1 MFMKEKFITQLLP
14 KHMVTHPLNFDVAT
28 SSFLNHLQIERG
40 LAANSIAAYR
50 RDLVKFSIFLGSKSL
65 SEVDSNTIN
74 DFEISLREAKL
85 SVASINRVDS
95 TLRSFFKHLQQEYGY
110 ADPTLEI
117 APQKSARRLP
127 KALTISQIV
136 SMIDVAYR
144 EGQPITARDQA
155 MLELLYSSGARVSE
169 LIGINVNDLSSI
181 DTSDGKVTTL
191 KLRGKGSKE
200 RIVPLGSFAT
210 KAVENYL
217 VRVRPDLASKS
228 SKVTSA
234 LFLNSRGSRISRQ
247 SAWQM
252 VLDAADAAGI
262 TEHVS
267 PHVFR
272 HSYATHLLDGGAD
285 IRVVQ
290 ELLGHASVTTTQIY
304 TLITIDKVRESYA
317 LAHPRAK

>member
-1 MFMKEKFITQLLP
+1 MERFTTPPWQKRMATQALS
-14 KHMVTHPLNFDVAT
+14 FDLAA

-40 LAANSIAAYR
+40 LAANSIAAYK
-50 RDLVKFSIFLGSKSL
+50 RDLTKFNAFLNGAAL
-65 SEVDSNTIN
+65 NEVTPDLIN
-74 DFEISLREAKL
+74 SFESSLREAKL
-85 SVASINRVDS
+85 SVASINRIDS
-95 TLRSFFKHLQQEYGY
+95 TLRSFFKHLQQEYGF

-117 APQKSARRLP
+117 APSKSARRLP
-127 KALTISQIV
+127 KALTINQII
-136 SMIDVAYR
+136 SMIDAAFR
-144 EGQPITARDQA
+144 DGDPITLRDQA

-169 LIGINVNDLSSI
+169 LIGININDLNTVQT
-181 DTSDGKVTTL
+181 DDGEIRTL

-200 RIVPLGSFAT
+200 RIVPLGSFAS
-210 KAVENYL
+210 KAIDTYC
-217 VRVRPDLASKS
+217 VRIRPDLVSRS
-228 SKVTSA
+228 SKPSTA
-234 LFLNSRGSRISRQ
+234 LFLNTRGGRISRQ

-252 VLDAADAAGI
+252 VLNSAKAAGI

-304 TLITIDKVRESYA
+304 TLITIDKVRETYSM
-317 LAHPRAK
+317 AHPRARE

>member
-1 MFMKEKFITQLLP
+1 
-14 KHMVTHPLNFDVAT
+14 LNFDLAAT
-28 SSFLNHLQIERG
+28 SFLNHLQIERG

-50 RDLVKFSIFLGSKSL
+50 RDLTKFANFLGSKLL
-65 SEVDSNTIN
+65 SDVDPETITE
-74 DFEISLREAKL
+74 FESTLREAQL
-85 SVASINRVDS
+85 SVASINRIDS

-117 APQKSARRLP
+117 SPKKSSRRLP
-127 KALTISQIV
+127 KALTIAQII
-136 SMIDVAYR
+136 SMIDAALR
-144 EGQPITARDQA
+144 DGQPITVRDQA

-169 LIGINVNDLSSI
+169 LIGINLNDLSTI
-181 DTSDGKVTTL
+181 ETDDGIITTL

-200 RIVPLGSFAT
+200 RIVPLGSFAA
-210 KAVENYL
+210 KAIENYM
-217 VRVRPDLASKS
+217 VRIRPDLAAKS
-228 SKVTSA
+228 SKATSA

-247 SAWQM
+247 STWQM
-252 VLDAADAAGI
+252 VLDAAEAAGV

-304 TLITIDKVRESYA
+304 TLITIDKVRESYSM
-317 LAHPRAK
+317 AHPRAK

>member
-1 MFMKEKFITQLLP
+1 
-14 KHMVTHPLNFDVAT
+14 MVTQALSFDLAA

-50 RDLVKFSIFLGSKSL
+50 RDLEKFGLFLNGQDL
-65 SEVDSNTIN
+65 REVTPDLITA
-74 DFEISLREAKL
+74 FESSLRAAKL
-85 SVASINRVDS
+85 SVATVNRADS
-95 TLRSFFKHLQQEYGY
+95 TLRSFFKHLQQEHGY

-117 APQKSARRLP
+117 AASKSARRLP
-127 KALTISQIV
+127 KALTISQIL
-136 SMIDVAYR
+136 SMIDAAYKAS
-144 EGQPITARDQA
+144 EPITLRDQA

-169 LIGINVNDLSSI
+169 LIGINMNDLSKVQ
-181 DTSDGKVTTL
+181 SDDGEITTL

-210 KAVENYL
+210 KAIDDYC
-217 VRVRPDLASKS
+217 VRIRPDLLAKNP
-228 SKVTSA
+228 KNNPA
-234 LFLNSRGSRISRQ
+234 LFLNSRGGRISRQ

-252 VLDAADAAGI
+252 VLDAAAAVGI

-304 TLITIDKVRESYA
+304 TLITIDKVRESYSM
-317 LAHPRAK
+317 AHPRAK

>member
-1 MFMKEKFITQLLP
+1 
-14 KHMVTHPLNFDVAT
+14 MVTQALNFDLAAT
-28 SSFLNHLQIERG
+28 SFLNHLQIERG

-50 RDLVKFSIFLGSKSL
+50 RDLTKFAFFLKDKPL
-65 SEVDSNTIN
+65 SEVDPETISQ
-74 DFEISLREAKL
+74 FEISLREAKL

-117 APQKSARRLP
+117 SPKKSARRLP
-127 KALTISQIV
+127 KALTIAQIV
-136 SMIDVAYR
+136 SMIDAALR

-169 LIGINVNDLSSI
+169 LIGINLNDLSTI
-181 DTSDGKVTTL
+181 ETNDGLITTL

-200 RIVPLGSFAT
+200 RIVPLGSFAS
-210 KAVENYL
+210 KAIENYM
-217 VRVRPDLASKS
+217 VRVRPDLAAKS
-228 SKVTSA
+228 AKTTSA

-252 VLDAADAAGI
+252 VLDAAVAAGV

-304 TLITIDKVRESYA
+304 TLITIDKVRESYSM
-317 LAHPRAK
+317 AHPRAK

>member
-1 MFMKEKFITQLLP
+1 MKERFITQLLP
-14 KHMVTHPLNFDVAT
+14 THMVTHPLNFDVAT

-127 KALTISQIV
+127 KALTITQIV

-217 VRVRPDLASKS
+217 VRVRPELASKS

-317 LAHPRAK
+317 LAHPRAN

>member
-1 MFMKEKFITQLLP
+1 
-14 KHMVTHPLNFDVAT
+14 MVTHPLNFDVAT

-252 VLDAADAAGI
+252 VLDAADAAGV

>member
-1 MFMKEKFITQLLP
+1 
-14 KHMVTHPLNFDVAT
+14 MVTQALSFDLAA

-40 LAANSIAAYR
+40 LATNSIAAYR
-50 RDLVKFSIFLGSKSL
+50 RDLAKFQSFLQNL
-65 SEVDSNTIN
+65 ALHEVTPEIIN
-74 DFEISLREAKL
+74 DFETSLREMKL
-85 SVASINRVDS
+85 AVASINRIDS

-117 APQKSARRLP
+117 APSKSARRLP
-127 KALTISQIV
+127 KALTIKQIV
-136 SMIDVAYR
+136 SMIDAAYR
-144 EGQPITARDQA
+144 EGDSITLRDQA

-169 LIGINVNDLSSI
+169 LIGININDLS
-181 DTSDGKVTTL
+181 TVQTADGEITTL

-210 KAVENYL
+210 KAINDYV
-217 VRVRPDLASKS
+217 VRIRPALSSKS
-228 SKVTSA
+228 SKPSAA
-234 LFLNSRGSRISRQ
+234 LFLNSRGGRISRQ

-252 VLDAADAAGI
+252 VLESAKAAGV

-304 TLITIDKVRESYA
+304 TLITIDKVRETYSM
-317 LAHPRAK
+317 AHPRARE

>member
-1 MFMKEKFITQLLP
+1 
-14 KHMVTHPLNFDVAT
+14 MVTQAPNFDIAAT
-28 SSFLNHLQIERG
+28 SFLNHLQIERG
-40 LAANSIAAYR
+40 LAANSISAYG
-50 RDLVKFSIFLGSKSL
+50 RDLEKFKMFLNGRELSKVTP
-65 SEVDSNTIN
+65 EVIAA
-74 DFEISLREAKL
+74 FETSLREANL
-85 SVASINRVDS
+85 STPTINRADS
-95 TLRSFFKHLQQEYGY
+95 TLRSFFKHLQQEYEI

-117 APQKSARRLP
+117 SANKTARRLP
-127 KALTISQIV
+127 KALTYDQIM
-136 SMIDVAYR
+136 SMINAALR
-144 EGQPITARDQA
+144 ESDPLTLRDQA

-169 LIGINVNDLSSI
+169 LIGINMNDLS
-181 DTSDGKVTTL
+181 TVNSDGGEITTL

-210 KAVENYL
+210 AAIENYC
-217 VRVRPDLASKS
+217 VRVRAGLLAKNP
-228 SKVTSA
+228 KNNAA
-234 LFLNSRGSRISRQ
+234 LFLNSRGGRISRQ

-252 VLDAADAAGI
+252 VLDAASAAGI

-304 TLITIDKVRESYA
+304 TLITIDKVRESYSM
-317 LAHPRAK
+317 AHPRAK

>member
-1 MFMKEKFITQLLP
+1 MATQA
-14 KHMVTHPLNFDVAT
+14 LNFDLAA

-40 LAANSIAAYR
+40 LAANSIAAYK
-50 RDLVKFSIFLGSKSL
+50 RDLAKFKAFLDEKPL
-65 SEVDSNTIN
+65 HEVTPETIN
-74 DFEISLREAKL
+74 SFESSLREIKL
-85 SVASINRVDS
+85 AIASINRIDS
-95 TLRSFFKHLQQEYGY
+95 TLRSFFKHLQQEYGFS
-110 ADPTLEI
+110 DPTLEI
-117 APQKSARRLP
+117 APSKSARRLP
-127 KALTISQIV
+127 KALTIKQIV
-136 SMIDVAYR
+136 SMIDAAFR
-144 EGQPITARDQA
+144 EGDPITLRDQA

-169 LIGINVNDLSSI
+169 LIGINLNDVS
-181 DTSDGKVTTL
+181 TVQTADGEITTL

-210 KAVENYL
+210 KAINDYVI
-217 VRVRPDLASKS
+217 RIRPDLAAKS
-228 SKVTSA
+228 AKINAA
-234 LFLNSRGSRISRQ
+234 LFLNSRGGRISRQ

-252 VLDAADAAGI
+252 VLDSAKAAGV

-304 TLITIDKVRESYA
+304 TLITIDKVRETYSM
-317 LAHPRAK
+317 AHPRARG